1 MPYASRTTAHERSV
15 VDTLHRVF
23 EAGQHL
29 VLDRVELM
37 RLDLTQAASRTV
49 RGVLLMGAGGLLLAG
64 ALAMLLAVIVTLLD
78 RVMSLPA
85 AIMLVGGVVA
95 ALGVAAVL
103 IGVRRTRIDAE
114 FIVPRSATAEHR
126 GAGGSRQ

>member
-29 VLDRVELM
+29 MLDRLELM
-37 RLDLTQAASRTV
+37 RLDLTQSANRTV

-64 ALAMLLAVIVTLLD
+64 AFAMLLAMIVTLLD
-78 RVMSLPA
+78 RVMPLPA
-85 AIMLVGGVVA
+85 AIMVVSGIVA
-95 ALGVAAVL
+95 ALGSAAVL
-103 IGVRRTRIDAE
+103 IGMQRTRLDADLS
-114 FIVPRSATAEHR
+114 VPRQVSAEHR
-126 GAGGSRQ
+126 AAGGSRQ